1 MDGEIRSDLAKDGSG
16 AEEDVGSREAFEAL
30 KADAAPAT
38 ARSPRQQPRWQPI
51 AKFFVLFGIG
61 AAIVTWGLT
70 SSESPFVYS
79 VMVTEVAANPA
90 SFEGRTLRMEGPL
103 RDGSIQFRQDPCEY
117 RFVLAETEGTVERAM
132 NVRFPQCVVPDT
144 FRDGM
149 GISVTVQGRLGADG
163 TFVANQVVP
172 RCPSKYEMNQRKNR
186 GEATPHAPTIPGAAA
201 GGEIPTASR

>member
-1 MDGEIRSDLAKDGSG
+1 MDGEIRTEASDAP
-16 AEEDVGSREAFEAL
+16 DVATREAFDAL
-30 KADAAPAT
+30 KGDASPPRRS
-38 ARSPRQQPRWQPI
+38 ARSERPRWQAL
-51 AKFFVLFGIG
+51 AKFLVLFGIG
-61 AAIVTWGLT
+61 AGIVTWGLT

-117 RFVLAETEGTVERAM
+117 RFVLAQTEGTEERAM

-149 GISVTVQGRLGADG
+149 GISVVVEGHVQSDG
-163 TFVANQVVP
+163 SFLATQVIP
-172 RCPSKYEMNQRKNR
+172 RCPSRYEMDERQQN
-186 GEATPHAPTIPGAAA
+186 GEAAPHSMPS
-201 GGEIPTASR
+201 AS